1 MEILKCKHCG
11 NEDQSKMLL
20 SESGPHTKASC
31 GICREFIKFV
41 PAKIKKKKH
50 NLF

>member
-1 MEILKCKHCG
+1 MMTHIKCQHCG
-11 NEDQSKMLL
+11 NEDQSKIIL

-41 PAKIKKKKH
+41 PKTKKKKH

>member
-1 MEILKCKHCG
+1 MENLICKNCKNTEPLK
-11 NEDQSKMLL
+11 MIF

-31 GICREFIKFV
+31 GVCREFIKFV
-41 PAKIKKKKH
+41 SIKIKNKKQ